1 MECRRRVRMSGRT
14 GWGGERV
21 NAILEA
27 SGEKTRVRITTVK
40 GMGRN
45 WSTPIF
51 GEMKRRL
58 ESPAR

>member
-1 MECRRRVRMSGRT
+1 MSGRT

-58 ESPAR
+58 EAPAR